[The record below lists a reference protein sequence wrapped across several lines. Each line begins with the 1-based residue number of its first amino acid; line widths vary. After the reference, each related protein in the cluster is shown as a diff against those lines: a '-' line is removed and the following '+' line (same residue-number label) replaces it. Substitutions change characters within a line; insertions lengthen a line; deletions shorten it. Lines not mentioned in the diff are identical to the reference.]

1 MTTTTGEGR
10 DMPNEQDTQEE
21 QTDATQEQ
29 QATQEETPEETP
41 GEEEVE
47 TFDRDYVEK
56 LRKEAG
62 DYRVKA
68 KKADDLAT
76 ALWSANVAA
85 SGRLADATDLAMPE
99 GADPLDAEAVSTAIE
114 ELLTRKPHLAS
125 RALSGD
131 VGQGA
136 TGAASAGAVDLGGM
150 LRQGA

>member
-1 MTTTTGEGR
+1 
-10 DMPNEQDTQEE
+10 MPNEQTTEETTATEDVAEEQQETTEEETQETE
-21 QTDATQEQ
+21 
-29 QATQEETPEETP
+29 P
-41 GEEEVE
+41 E

-68 KKADDLAT
+68 KRSDDLAA
-76 ALWSANVAA
+76 ALWSANVTA

-99 GADPLDAEAVSTAIE
+99 GADPLDADAVSTAIE
-114 ELLTRKPHLAS
+114 DLLTRKPHLAS

-136 TGAASAGAVDLGGM
+136 TGSGSSSAVDLGGM
-150 LRQGA
+150 LRNSA